1 MPAHLNCSYKTEN
14 DMSLINMESTGIYMA
29 FPTTTKLKPTYR
41 KHKSMV
47 NDQHTKVGITVK
59 SFRERSGEYN
69 RTFDGEVDFVPLLV
83 MDPNELAFIEKEILT
98 ALRSEFGNVGRTREW
113 FDTTDRERISE
124 IVQQVTGRDVGTTH
138 TH

>member
-1 MPAHLNCSYKTEN
+1 
-14 DMSLINMESTGIYMA
+14 MESTGIYMA
-29 FPTTTKLKPTYR
+29 FPTTKKLKPTYR

>member
-1 MPAHLNCSYKTEN
+1 MRLIKVCIYQENTILNT
-14 DMSLINMESTGIYMA
+14 
-29 FPTTTKLKPTYR
+29 
-41 KHKSMV
+41 MV
-47 NDQHTKVGITVK
+47 SEQFFLDNCTHNSIDCVSKYLQI
-59 SFRERSGEYN
+59 
-69 RTFDGEVDFVPLLV
+69 
-83 MDPNELAFIEKEILT
+83 MKEILT